1 MRVRP
6 KRQAE
11 PRRTLIPR
19 RGWTETTPE
28 RQTPSP
34 QARRDPAAVPPAAPT
49 ATPTAELRA
58 ERRMRASGGPEDHA
72 LYRCECGF
80 AFEAAVSTTVACPHC
95 GGGQAW

>member
-6 KRQAE
+6 KQHAE

-19 RGWTETTPE
+19 RRE
-28 RQTPSP
+28 
-34 QARRDPAAVPPAAPT
+34 AAP
-49 ATPTAELRA
+49 ARERPADEPEVEPTREHLEKERA
-58 ERRMRASGGPEDHA
+58 RASGGPEDNA

-95 GGGQAW
+95 GTGQAW

>member
-19 RGWTETTPE
+19 RGWTDTATE
-28 RQTPSP
+28 RQAPSP
-34 QARRDPAAVPPAAPT
+34 QARRDPAAPAAQP
-49 ATPTAELRA
+49 APAPNAELRA

-72 LYRCECGF
+72 LYRCQCGF

-95 GGGQAW
+95 GSGQAW

>member
-19 RGWTETTPE
+19 RGFLEPAHE
-28 RQTPSP
+28 RPVVDAS
-34 QARRDPAAVPPAAPT
+34 ARAAAAD
-49 ATPTAELRA
+49 AEPVDHPH
-58 ERRMRASGGPEDHA
+58 EERMRASGGPEDNA
-72 LYRCECGF
+72 FYRCACGF

-95 GGGQAW
+95 GTGQAW

>member
-19 RGWTETTPE
+19 RGWPDTATE
-28 RQTPSP
+28 RQAPSP
-34 QARRDPAAVPPAAPT
+34 QARRDPATPAAQPGP
-49 ATPTAELRA
+49 ATNGELRA

-72 LYRCECGF
+72 LYRCQCGF

-95 GGGQAW
+95 GSGQAW